1 MIDRRRFLAGTG
13 AVLLAAPLAAEG
25 QQAATKTPRIVLLDA
40 SSMVARAHEWNA
52 FRQSLR
58 ELGYVEG
65 QNITIESRSADGR
78 YEQLPGLAAELV
90 RLKPDLIVTAGAPA
104 ALAAKQATTTIPI
117 VIAGVGDP
125 VPLKL
130 VASLARPGGNITGLT
145 NVTIELAG
153 KRVGLLKE
161 MVPKVSRV
169 AILWDEANPTAD
181 FNVRETEAAARAVR
195 LTPRLFGVRDPNEFS
210 SAFSTMRKEQVGALI
225 IGPSP
230 MFIGRRQQL
239 ADLAANSRLPTMLPF
254 REYTQAG
261 GLMSYGPDYP
271 DLFRR
276 SATYVDKILKGDKPG
291 DLPIEQPTKFELV
304 INLKTAKAL
313 GLTIPPSLLGRADE
327 VIQ

>member
-1 MIDRRRFLAGTG
+1 MTG
-13 AVLLAAPLAAEG
+13 GLLAAPLAAG
-25 QQAATKTPRIVLLDA
+25 AQQAGTKTPRIVLLDA
-40 SSMVARAHEWNA
+40 SSIAARVDEWNA
-52 FRQSLR
+52 FRQGMR

-65 QNITIESRSADGR
+65 QNITIESRWADGR
-78 YEQLPGLAAELV
+78 YEHLRGLAVELV
-90 RLKPDLIVTAGAPA
+90 RLKPDLIVTAGTPA

-130 VASLARPGGNITGLT
+130 VASLAQPGGNITGLT

-161 MVPKVSRV
+161 MVPRVSRV

-181 FNVRETEAAARAVR
+181 FNVKQTGAAAAAVG

-210 SAFSTMRKEQVGALI
+210 SAFSAMLKEQVGALI

-230 MFIGRRQQL
+230 MFFGQRRRL
-239 ADLAANSRLPTMLPF
+239 ADLAASKRLPTMVTLNA
-254 REYTQAG
+254 YAQAG

-276 SATYVDKILKGDKPG
+276 SATYVDKILKGAKPG

-313 GLTIPPSLLGRADE
+313 GLTIPPSLLARADE
-327 VIQ
+327 VIE

>member
-1 MIDRRRFLAGTG
+1 MSMLTG
-13 AVLLAAPLAAEG
+13 SLLAAPLGALA
-25 QQAATKTPRIVLLDA
+25 QQRGTPRIALLDA
-40 SSMVARAHEWNA
+40 SSMAAREAEWNA
-52 FRQSLR
+52 FRLGLR
-58 ELGYVEG
+58 DLGYAEG
-65 QNITIESRSADGR
+65 QSIAIASRSADGR
-78 YEQLPGLAAELV
+78 YERLPGLAAELV
-90 RLKPDLIVTAGAPA
+90 RLKPDLIVTAGTPA

-117 VIAGVGDP
+117 VITGVGDP

-145 NVTIELAG
+145 NVTELAG

-181 FNVRETEAAARAVR
+181 FNVKETEAAATAIG
-195 LTPRLFGVRDPNEFS
+195 LTTRLFGVRDPSEFS
-210 SAFSTMRKEQVGALI
+210 RAFSAMLKEQVGALI
-225 IGPSP
+225 IAPSP
-230 MFIGRRQQL
+230 MFFGQRRRL
-239 ADLAANSRLPTMLPF
+239 ADLAANNRLPTMVTLG
-254 REYTQAG
+254 EYTQAG
-261 GLMSYGPDYP
+261 GLMSYGPNYP

-276 SATYVDKILKGDKPG
+276 SATYVDKILKGAKPG

-313 GLTIPPSLLGRADE
+313 GVMIPASLLARADE